1 MSNTFSE
8 DEAAQVIVKNDNK
21 RASVLDDGIGSTAQ
35 IRTTTQAF
43 ENQIDRNQAINRNR
57 LNGRLQEMQAEADE
71 IQKKTQHDYGFDLM
85 DEMLS
90 ADGFLNQHPI
100 TGSLYGIEGWTY
112 MKDYLSSLDEDL
124 KNEIASSSG
133 NLSYEKGVIKGYRNK
148 LFGAPFQFLD
158 SVDARFSE
166 VNEYVGF
173 EFLKNFLIHA
183 PILHIFPGVPKYTGG
198 EDNYGLIGTLVN
210 WGRALGLSNRMNDT
224 TNLFDPNYNYDIIKG
239 EAAQTL
245 FKLFFK
251 SKLQKRMFGIKFK
264 YEIYQRYVHLM
275 CKAVAIL
282 LKLDNTTLVSDVT
295 DEKGGKFYP
304 SGTFVNGPNG
314 NQKFVEFTNFDDD
327 EYGHVLWN
335 NYRMIEDPMTYSQ
348 ETGQTVWRAVT
359 ESWNKFQEYKK
370 EMDTKYQHKEKIS
383 MWEWL
388 REQPQKLGNTVTDFG
403 MALSYGFDK
412 INERPQSVEFLVEPI
427 SADETYNNSVADSA
441 IAGMV
446 DGISEIGSEVAFITG
461 SGALNSGGVTSILEG
476 AGKITKSALEGM
488 ADASKHFA
496 GNFVSNLL
504 TGGVGAIAGNRFI
517 YPKIYKR
524 SNSQSSH
531 SFKIKLISPYGDLYN
546 YYMNI
551 VVPLCHIYALALPH
565 LKTSNS
571 SSAPFILRAFI
582 PGLKTIEMG
591 MISSVQVTKNPNINR
606 VTINGFP
613 LDLDV
618 TIQIE
623 ELYNVLAISPTDD
636 ALSFFQNETLSDYL
650 CNLAGVFPTQTR
662 DKMMKAGFMKMVSE
676 QFSVLQ
682 QIKNV
687 SGDFVLNWLQILT

>member
-1 MSNTFSE
+1 MADNQT
-8 DEAAQVIVKNDNK
+8 DDLDGIVLETNN
-21 RASVLDDGIGSTAQ
+21 RSSVLDSGIGSSASIKTN
-35 IRTTTQAF
+35 TEAF
-43 ENQIDRNQAINRNR
+43 QGNIEQNQAINRNI
-57 LNGRLQEMQAEADE
+57 LTGRLAEMQAEANA
-71 IQKKTQHDYGFDLM
+71 IRSQNRNRTAGFDLM
-85 DEMLS
+85 DEILS

-112 MKDYLSSLDEDL
+112 MKDLIGGMDEDIE
-124 KNEIASSSG
+124 KEIANSTG

-198 EDNYGLIGTLVN
+198 EDNSGFIGTLFN
-210 WGRALGLSNRMNDT
+210 WARAFGMSQRWNNS
-224 TNLFDPNYNYDIIKG
+224 TNITDLLNPNYNLDILKG
-239 EAAQTL
+239 EGAKTL
-245 FKLFFK
+245 FQLFFK

-282 LKLDNTTLVSDVT
+282 LKLDNNTLAADVT
-295 DEKGGKFYP
+295 DPEGGKFYP
-304 SGTFVNGPNG
+304 SGTFVNTPNG
-314 NQKFVEFTNFDDD
+314 KTQFVEFTNFDDD
-327 EYGHVLWN
+327 KFGHVLWN
-335 NYRMIEDPMTYSQ
+335 NYRMIEDVMTYSQ
-348 ETGQTVWRAVT
+348 ESGQTIWSAAG
-359 ESWNKFQEYKK
+359 EAINKFQSYKEDIDNNYK
-370 EMDTKYQHKEKIS
+370 DKEKPS
-383 MWEWL
+383 MMDWL
-388 REQPQKLGNTVTDFG
+388 KKQGDTIGAFG
-403 MALSYGFDK
+403 MAFSYGIDK

-427 SADETYNNSVADSA
+427 SADETYNNTVSESA
-441 IAGMV
+441 ISGMV

-461 SGALNSGGVTSILEG
+461 SGALNSGGVTAILDG
-476 AGKITKSALEGM
+476 AQKITKSALEGM

-504 TGGVGAIAGNRFI
+504 TGGLGAITGNRFI

-551 VVPLCHIYALALPH
+551 IVPLCHIYALGLPH

-571 SSAPFILRAFI
+571 SSAPFIVRAFI

-591 MISSVQVTKNPNINR
+591 MISSIQVTKNPNINR

-650 CNLAGVFPTQTR
+650 CNLAGVFPTGTR
-662 DKMMKAGFMKMVSE
+662 EKMMKAGFMKMVSE
-676 QFSVLQ
+676 QFNVLQ
-682 QIKNV
+682 QANNAV
-687 SGDFVLNWLQILT
+687 GDYILNLIQILT